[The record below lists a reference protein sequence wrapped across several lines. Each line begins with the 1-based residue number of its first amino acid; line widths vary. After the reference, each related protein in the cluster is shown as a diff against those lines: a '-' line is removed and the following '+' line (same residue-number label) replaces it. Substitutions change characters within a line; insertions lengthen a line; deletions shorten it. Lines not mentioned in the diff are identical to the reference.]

1 MHQPN
6 QVPDANRVGHVKRVQ
21 SDQCKVQN
29 EIRDV
34 SDCESF
40 RRSQRF
46 LKTATVVESLFSP
59 LCTRSPLRDT
69 DPPHFLKKELMPTV
83 TELLTQALRTGH
95 SLDEPLQQFVLETK
109 SRAAGLW
116 RLREGHLEMI
126 GFASVAD
133 MPREI
138 HHGFIEVTG
147 RVSLA
152 QNQFGIVRAVNTNA
166 PTLAQLDPRETGLT
180 GSASWLVK
188 FACATSLAVPLRDP
202 TTHAI
207 IGAIAV
213 STEDILHEQ
222 HPVWTTIVNLAATA
236 SQVLPL
242 PQATTA

>member
-1 MHQPN
+1 
-6 QVPDANRVGHVKRVQ
+6 
-21 SDQCKVQN
+21 
-29 EIRDV
+29 
-34 SDCESF
+34 
-40 RRSQRF
+40 
-46 LKTATVVESLFSP
+46 
-59 LCTRSPLRDT
+59 
-69 DPPHFLKKELMPTV
+69 MPTV
-83 TELLTQALRTGH
+83 IELLTEALRTGR

-126 GFASVAD
+126 GVASVED

-166 PTLAQLDPRETGLT
+166 PTLAQLDPRDTGLT

-188 FACATSLAVPLRDP
+188 FACKTSLAVPLRDP

-213 STEDILHEQ
+213 STGDVLHEQ
-222 HPVWTTIVNLAATA
+222 HPVWATIVNLAAIV
-236 SQVLPL
+236 SCELSL
-242 PQATTA
+242 HQATIV

>member
-1 MHQPN
+1 
-6 QVPDANRVGHVKRVQ
+6 
-21 SDQCKVQN
+21 
-29 EIRDV
+29 
-34 SDCESF
+34 
-40 RRSQRF
+40 
-46 LKTATVVESLFSP
+46 
-59 LCTRSPLRDT
+59 
-69 DPPHFLKKELMPTV
+69 MPTV
-83 TELLTQALRTGH
+83 IELLTEALRTGR

-126 GFASVAD
+126 GFASVED

-147 RVSLA
+147 RVSVT

-166 PTLAQLDPRETGLT
+166 PTLAQLDPHDTGLT

-188 FACATSLAVPLRDP
+188 FACKTSLAVPLRDP

-213 STEDILHEQ
+213 STSDVLHEQ
-222 HPVWTTIVNLAATA
+222 HPVWTTIVNLAAIV
-236 SQVLPL
+236 SRDLSPDQV
-242 PQATTA
+242 TTA